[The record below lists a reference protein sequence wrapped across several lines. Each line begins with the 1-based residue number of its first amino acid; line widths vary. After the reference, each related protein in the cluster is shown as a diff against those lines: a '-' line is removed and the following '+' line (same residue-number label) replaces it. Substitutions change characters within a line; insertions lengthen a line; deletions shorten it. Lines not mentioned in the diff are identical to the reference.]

1 MVRPIK
7 RVYVNYLAE
16 GSSLDPR
23 LASGLEKL
31 DQKWGEGEF
40 LEEKKKKHNCCHHS
54 FILVAFLNLSK
65 RDIFLSNCTSY
76 GTASSPL
83 FSGTLQMKRNKR
95 LDLYGL

>member
-40 LEEKKKKHNCCHHS
+40 LEEKKTKNITVVIIHS
-54 FILVAFLNLSK
+54 S
-65 RDIFLSNCTSY
+65 
-76 GTASSPL
+76 
-83 FSGTLQMKRNKR
+83 
-95 LDLYGL
+95 